1 MAAYTQM
8 FEVADDGVSIYER
21 KQTTLWQF
29 DRPFRNEYHPTLKPI
44 PLISYPIK
52 NSSKLGDIV
61 FDLFGGSGSM
71 LIACEET
78 NRICYTVS
86 LIPNM

>member
-1 MAAYTQM
+1 M
-8 FEVADDGVSIYER
+8 
-21 KQTTLWQF
+21 
-29 DRPFRNEYHPTLKPI
+29 KPI